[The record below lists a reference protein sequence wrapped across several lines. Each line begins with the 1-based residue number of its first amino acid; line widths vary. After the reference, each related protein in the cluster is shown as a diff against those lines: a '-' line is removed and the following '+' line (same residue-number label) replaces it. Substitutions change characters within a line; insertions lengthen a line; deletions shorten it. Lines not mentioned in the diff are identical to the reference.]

1 MMDRVI
7 AHRLPVCPGH
17 DSRFTIRHNGSEL
30 WVFYNPPGGDPIP
43 ADGAHPRLVGLVNA
57 LKQAHGNQPGGSFSI
72 NEHGQLIAR
81 MNAPSGAK
89 ERAHHV
95 VALDG
100 GGNVITYLEQT
111 ITFRGGLLDPTSTPT
126 EGEPWTGP
134 LCGMSYTFAAPNNP
148 KPPTRNLD
156 EVWTEIEGE
165 KIQLSRDARLDLYPP
180 PVGPLAELLKALR
193 RLLPSGGRFRV
204 NERGRA
210 FTSDEATFIGLVP
223 SAQGAPEQWFKP
235 LTARS

>member
-1 MMDRVI
+1 
-7 AHRLPVCPGH
+7 
-17 DSRFTIRHNGSEL
+17 
-30 WVFYNPPGGDPIP
+30 
-43 ADGAHPRLVGLVNA
+43 VGLVNA